1 MPLRSAWRRGA
12 GLVLMSTTVL
22 AAPAAQAPPPK
33 VSAPAAGKPL
43 AQGGD
48 RGATG
53 AMSAAEAALLAG
65 TVAPIVEAIRGKKF
79 RNPVPVS
86 IVDDKVARAHFEN
99 RVAKYWPEAQV
110 RAEERA
116 YADLGLLPQKTDLV
130 AELFDVL
137 DEQAG
142 GYYDPDR
149 DTFFVL
155 GDLPRATAPI
165 IMAHEMTHAL
175 DDQEFNLDALIE
187 KAGDE
192 DREGALEAVIEGSG
206 TVVMSAFIVRQIESG
221 SLDPRTLVE
230 FQESEIG
237 RGERLKAAPL
247 LVQRSLIAPYILGM
261 AFLLRGEMIRMKTGG
276 VTPSDIDRALT
287 DPPISTEQI
296 LHPEKYWNPSKR
308 DLPRRVDLDDLSPV
322 LGEGWSKAGD
332 GTLGELT
339 IALLTG
345 LDPGDPTSTDQPL
358 ERWTNAAA
366 TGWGGDLWHLYRRGE
381 QSVTVLATL
390 WDSAKDAREFES
402 SLRLPEGAR
411 TRRRGDAVVV
421 VAGEAGRKAGP
432 LLEVSLK
439 SLRSSG

>member
-1 MPLRSAWRRGA
+1 MPLRGAWRGGA
-12 GLVLMSTTVL
+12 GLVLVSTTLL
-22 AAPAAQAPPPK
+22 AVPADQAPPAK
-33 VSAPAAGKPL
+33 APSP
-43 AQGGD
+43 Q
-48 RGATG
+48 RGATA
-53 AMSAAEAALLAG
+53 AMSAAEAAILAG
-65 TVAPIVEAIRGKKF
+65 TVAPIVEEIRGKKF
-79 RNPVPVS
+79 RTPVPVS
-86 IVDDKVARAHFEN
+86 IVDDKVARAHFET
-99 RVAKYWPEAQV
+99 RVARYWPEAQV

-116 YADLGLLPQKTDLV
+116 YADLGLLPRKTDLI

-155 GDLPRATAPI
+155 GDLPRETAPI

-175 DDQEFNLDALIE
+175 DDQEFNLEALIE

-221 SLDPRTLVE
+221 GLDPRTLVE
-230 FQESEIG
+230 FQESEAG

-276 VTPSDIDRALT
+276 VTPSDIDHALT
-287 DPPISTEQI
+287 DPPVSTEQI

-308 DLPRRVDLDDLSPV
+308 DLPRPVDLDDLSPV

-339 IALLTG
+339 LALLTG

-366 TGWGGDLWHLYRRGE
+366 TGWGGDLWHVYRRGD

-402 SLRLPEGAR
+402 ALRLPEGSR
-411 TRRRGDAVVV
+411 SRRRGDAVVV
-421 VAGEAGRKAGP
+421 VAGEAGRKAGA
-432 LLEVSLK
+432 LLEASLK
-439 SLRSSG
+439 SLR